1 MDNGPVLSE
10 IFHLSR
16 LKINIFTQKYRRAQN
31 KGVIVFIIVD
41 FENIQKYAYVSLLVD
56 GHPILGG

>member
-16 LKINIFTQKYRRAQN
+16 LKINIFTKKYRRAQN
-31 KGVIVFIIVD
+31 KGVIVFIIFD
-41 FENIQKYAYVSLLVD
+41 FENILKYTNVSLLVD
-56 GHPILGG
+56 SHPILGG

>member
-31 KGVIVFIIVD
+31 KEVIVFIIFD
-41 FENIQKYAYVSLLVD
+41 FENIQKYA
-56 GHPILGG
+56 

>member
-31 KGVIVFIIVD
+31 KGVIVFIIFD
-41 FENIQKYAYVSLLVD
+41 FEKNQKYPCVSFLVD
-56 GHPILGG
+56 GHPILGC

>member
-16 LKINIFTQKYRRAQN
+16 LKIHIFTQKYRRVQN
-31 KGVIVFIIVD
+31 KGVIDFIIFD
-41 FENIQKYAYVSLLVD
+41 FENIQKYA
-56 GHPILGG
+56 